1 MSAGSLANRPERRV
15 ETATAEVGLSAHDA
29 PRVGMLAFLVSEAA
43 FFATLIIA
51 YLTYLGQADVGPT
64 PKEALSLGLAGA
76 NTVVL
81 LSSSVTLWWASRA
94 MAGGHT
100 RSAHAGLFATILLGV
115 LFLAGTAYEWRELIG
130 EQGLTISTNLFG
142 TTYYTLVGCHAFHV
156 TLGVLAMLVLAGLL
170 SSRAVS
176 AGAFT
181 AFELVEWYWHFVD
194 GVWIAVFLVVYVWG
208 R

>member
-1 MSAGSLANRPERRV
+1 MNAGSLANRSERRR
-15 ETATAEVGLSAHDA
+15 AAAEFGLGAHDA
-29 PRVGMLAFLVSEAA
+29 PRIGMLAFLCSEAA

-64 PKEALSLGLAGA
+64 PGEILSLGLAGA

-81 LSSSVTLWWASRA
+81 LSSSVTLWWASQA
-94 MAGGHT
+94 MTAGRT
-100 RSAHAGLFATILLGV
+100 RSACSGLIVTILLGS
-115 LFLAGTAYEWRELIG
+115 LFLAGTAYEWRELIDAR
-130 EQGLTISTNLFG
+130 GLTISTNLFG

-170 SSRAVS
+170 ASRALS
-176 AGAFT
+176 AGASRG
-181 AFELVEWYWHFVD
+181 FELVEWYWHFVD